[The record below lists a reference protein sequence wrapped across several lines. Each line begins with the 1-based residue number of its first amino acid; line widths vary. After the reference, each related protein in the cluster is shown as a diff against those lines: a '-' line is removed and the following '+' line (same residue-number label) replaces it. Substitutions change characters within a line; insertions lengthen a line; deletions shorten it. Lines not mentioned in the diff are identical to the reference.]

1 MIIEIIAIVIGI
13 LLIGAGIYYYTKE
26 KDDAESRKIY
36 SIVIVI
42 GAIITAATLL
52 KMFVLG

>member
-1 MIIEIIAIVIGI
+1 MIVEIIAIVIGI
-13 LLIGAGIYYYTKE
+13 LLIGAGIYYYSKE

-42 GAIITAATLL
+42 GVIITAATLL
-52 KMFVLG
+52 KIFVLG